1 MFYIKPNLKNMSQ
14 GARLEYIREVRHM
27 TKEDVAAYF
36 GFGGKEPNKTIRE
49 YENNTTSP
57 SSSRLEK
64 LAELFEVSVDA
75 IRKYDF
81 TNPIDE
87 IYYQMWLEE
96 QYPYYQFQLPDRF
109 KCSSYN
115 LNVQNGINEWLKMR
129 EKRENYEITDL
140 EYLQWKLNLEIANL

>member
-1 MFYIKPNLKNMSQ
+1 
-14 GARLEYIREVRHM
+14 M

-36 GFGGKEPNKTIRE
+36 GFGGREPNKTICE
-49 YENNTTSP
+49 YKNNTTSP
-57 SSSRLEK
+57 SPSRLEE

-96 QYPYYQFQLPDRF
+96 EFPYYQFNIEMDSF
-109 KCSSYN
+109 SGKS
-115 LNVQNGINEWLKMR
+115 
-129 EKRENYEITDL
+129 
-140 EYLQWKLNLEIANL
+140 